1 YSSTKGVGK
10 IEEHDIGCIFRLCK
24 HIDDLILKKDKLASS
39 ISKRK
44 KKKAFTTS
52 FTPLLQHKVLQ
63 VKSQSLRK
71 LILQGIKFDK
81 DNLANLVPNL
91 EVLSIKHSFGNPF
104 GVDQN
109 NLQNLQRLELVDN
122 NIELNRIILKTKC
135 KSLKF
140 FIINER
146 ELSNEVKEEFI
157 FLLCQNYPN
166 ITTLCYAT
174 DNLTFS
180 STLKKFYKLCQLQIG
195 GFAYYNILYSS
206 QDYLQ
211 TLIRY
216 LPSSLKILSLL
227 NIYDY
232 NYENLNY
239 FLQALDIEKVKLE
252 VFILPFNV
260 ELDLLQNLRKFIEKA
275 KYLRYIEIV
284 RSNMEKQKDNERE
297 IIDFCHVKNIKCGLK
312 YQLERYKD
320 YFCTYEINFE
330 SYIGTKK

>member
-1 YSSTKGVGK
+1 MTYN
-10 IEEHDIGCIFRLCK
+10 EDIPPNCQEPFLNLIKTQSELKEFELK
-24 HIDDLILKKDKLASS
+24 HFS
-39 ISKRK
+39 
-44 KKKAFTTS
+44 TTS
-52 FTPLLQHKVLQ
+52 FTPLLRHEMLQ

-81 DNLANLVPNL
+81 YNLANLVPNL
-91 EVLSIKHSFGNPF
+91 EVLSIKCSFGNPF
-104 GVDQN
+104 GNPFEVDQN

-195 GFAYYNILYSS
+195 GFAYYNIPYSS

-232 NYENLNY
+232 SYENLNY
-239 FLQALDIEKVKLE
+239 FLQALDIERVKLE

-284 RSNMEKQKDNERE
+284 RSDVEKQKDSERE
-297 IIDFCHVKNIKCGLK
+297 IIDFCQVRNIKCGLK

-330 SYIGTKK
+330 SYIGTEE